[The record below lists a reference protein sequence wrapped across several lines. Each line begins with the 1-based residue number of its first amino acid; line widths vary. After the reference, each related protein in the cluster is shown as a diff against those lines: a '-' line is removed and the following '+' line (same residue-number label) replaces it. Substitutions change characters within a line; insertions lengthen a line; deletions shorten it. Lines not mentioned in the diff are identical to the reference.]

1 MKQNL
6 TERPTPAENSQAAS
20 SVAGATGSANRS
32 STVVSRPVLP
42 GQPVTE
48 NPAIPGYT
56 ILEHLGQGGM
66 GQVFKAR
73 QERLDRI
80 VALKVIRQDRQDT
93 EAVRRFQKEARA
105 TAQLSHPN
113 IVIVHDFDQ
122 VGDNCFIAMEY
133 VEGTDLCHLVK
144 EQGPLPPLQAC
155 HYIRQVALGLQH
167 AHERGL
173 VHRDIKPANLL
184 VAGVQLGAPWNES
197 SDSPP
202 GVVKI
207 LDMGMAL
214 FHGVDKD
221 SVHGAADGGLMGT
234 PDYMAP
240 EQALDFRQVDIRA
253 DLYSLGCTFYYLL
266 TGRPPFDEYPLMRK
280 MMMHQQGTVRPVW
293 ELRSTI
299 PPEIDAVVQKLLV
312 KKPED
317 RFQTPAALADALT
330 ELLTGKK
337 EAESKEQKPR
347 AGDESQSLTFQ
358 MPAEPVY
365 TKAPSSITRTRSS
378 PPRAESADRPS
389 ATPGKDDLAET
400 FSKDRLAAARGEA
413 RPADEPAA
421 PDSAAPESAEPRRE
435 PGAPKKMAVLQGPA
449 GGASALAFGPNRDI
463 LAAGGLQGA
472 LRFWEFHGTPR
483 ERLIVQTFETGV
495 WSLAFSPDQRT
506 LAWGS
511 GSLDGLVCLGDLTDP
526 TLNRMALLHRHQAP
540 VDAVAFSAD
549 GKMLATGSRDQTVRW
564 WDLIQTEG
572 GLTEGPKDPTIFK
585 GHKGEVTAVAFSP
598 DGKSLVSASR
608 DGSVR
613 LWKRGGFWSKEKAT
627 LEGKWGSVNTVA
639 FAPLAPVVAFGCQ
652 DHTVRI
658 FAVDGSAKEAA
669 VLQGHEGAVRLL
681 LFPPEGQTLVSICD
695 KGVAILWDLSSG
707 GEIYRWPLGDLTGGV
722 AFTVDGRYIAL
733 GSAEGVVKVLRL
745 FSKKK

>member
-6 TERPTPAENSQAAS
+6 TERSSPAESSQAAS
-20 SVAGATGSANRS
+20 SLADATGSANRG
-32 STVVSRPVLP
+32 STVVSRPNLP
-42 GQPVTE
+42 AEAAAET
-48 NPAIPGYT
+48 PAIPGYT
-56 ILEHLGQGGM
+56 ILEKLGQGGM
-66 GQVFKAR
+66 GQVFKAM

-105 TAQLSHPN
+105 AAKLSHAN

-133 VEGTDLCHLVK
+133 VEGTDLYHLVK
-144 EQGPLPPLQAC
+144 EQGPLPPPQAC
-155 HYIRQVALGLQH
+155 DYVRQVALGLQH

-184 VAGVQLGAPWNES
+184 VAGVQLGLPKKEL

-214 FHGVDKD
+214 LHGADKD

-253 DLYSLGCTFYYLL
+253 DLYSLGCTFYYML

-293 ELRSTI
+293 ELRATI
-299 PPEIDAVVQKLLV
+299 PPEIDAIVQKLLA

-317 RFQTPAALADALT
+317 RYQTPAALADALSALLGGEKAADSEKNRET
-330 ELLTGKK
+330 ERDRVK
-337 EAESKEQKPR
+337 AEE
-347 AGDESQSLTFQ
+347 ESPSLTFRVS
-358 MPAEPVY
+358 PEPHSAN
-365 TKAPSSITRTRSS
+365 APSSIAPSRSAPARTL
-378 PPRAESADRPS
+378 PA
-389 ATPGKDDLAET
+389 
-400 FSKDRLAAARGEA
+400 DRLAATRSET
-413 RPADEPAA
+413 
-421 PDSAAPESAEPRRE
+421 PDRSAATLSGARDVEPQARESGDPRRG

-463 LAAGGLQGA
+463 LAGGGLHGA

-483 ERLIVQTFETGV
+483 ERIIVQTFETGV

-511 GSLDGLVCLGDLTDP
+511 GSLDGLICVGDLTDS

-540 VDAVAFSAD
+540 VDALAFSGD

-564 WDLIQTEG
+564 WELIQTED
-572 GLTEGPKDPTIFK
+572 GLVEGPKDPTVFK
-585 GHKGEVTAVAFSP
+585 GHKGEVTSVAFSP
-598 DGKSLVSASR
+598 DGKTLASSSR
-608 DGSVR
+608 DGTVR
-613 LWKRGGFWSKEKAT
+613 LWKRGGFWSKEKVT
-627 LEGKWGSVNTVA
+627 LDGKWGGVQAVA
-639 FAPLAPVVAFGCQ
+639 FAPLAPVLAFGCQ
-652 DHTVRI
+652 DHTVRV
-658 FAVDGSAKEAA
+658 FAVDGNAYKEAA
-669 VLQGHEGAVRLL
+669 VLRGHEGAVRSV

-695 KGVAILWDLSSG
+695 KGLAILWDLASG
-707 GEIYRWPLGDLTGGV
+707 AETHRWPLGEVTGGV
-722 AFTVDGRYIAL
+722 AFTVDGRYVAL
-733 GSAEGVVKVLRL
+733 GSAEGVIKVLRL
-745 FSKKK
+745 FSKKDK